1 MLSAP
6 AQRFPDAFFEANLR
20 LETKQL
26 SCLLDRWDSNLDIR
40 NLLLL
45 EHDPRFGFGKTD
57 HLLRQRENRCRLL
70 GIADIQDLADRLFL
84 PKDAEDGVD
93 KVIYV
98 APGSDL
104 VAIAGHPQIFISQ
117 CVDAE
122 LPDRTLADL
131 PRAIDVERAKGRDW
145 QPVFKSVGKSEVLRC
160 HLANRVGPPGFSH
173 RSLRGQA
180 VLVGAVDV
188 RSINLACREH
198 DEA

>member
-6 AQRFPDAFFEANLR
+6 AQRFPDAFFETNLR

-26 SCLLDRWDSNLDIR
+26 SRLLDRWDPDLDIR

-104 VAIAGHPQIFISQ
+104 VAVAGHPEIFISER
-117 CVDAE
+117 VDAE

-131 PRAIDVERAKGRDW
+131 PRAIDVERAKDGDW
-145 QPVFKSVGKSEVLRC
+145 HPIFKAVGKSEVLRR
-160 HLANRVGPPGFSH
+160 HLAHSVGPPRLSH

-180 VLVGAVDV
+180 ALISTVDV
-188 RSINLACREH
+188 RSIDLAGGEH